1 MNRTCSTVW
10 LQRLAPLVPVLLLL
24 LAGCDKKSDPGTPGA
39 PTTQTRPSAGP
50 PPEGALIAKCEP
62 GIPGGRLVIATFGD
76 PKTFNPIT
84 ANESSS
90 EDIIRF
96 LFASLVNMDWLTQEI
111 EPGLAESWAV
121 AEDKKTWTFKLRKN
135 LKWSDGHAL
144 TADDVTFTWDLI
156 YNPKID
162 NVTADLFKLDG
173 KNFVVSKV
181 DDLTV
186 KVVTPDVYAPFLENF
201 GSVAILPKHILAKS
215 VADGTFVST
224 YGINTKPGDIVGSG
238 PFKLKQFKP
247 GELTLLERNPH
258 YFVVDRQG
266 QRLPYLDNI
275 IYTVVP
281 DMNAMA
287 LRFLKGESD
296 ANENV
301 RPDDYERFKAEADKG
316 KFQLLDL
323 GFGLERGFLWFNLNT
338 NLKTNANTKAVSPIV
353 EPRKLKLFRNQK
365 FRQAISYAIDR
376 NSIVKSVYAGRA
388 QPNFGFVSPGNK
400 KWYHG
405 NLPQYNYDKAK
416 ALALLAEIGIK
427 DRKGN
432 GVLEDE
438 EGNKI
443 EFVLNTNA
451 GNSVREKMS
460 VLIQDDLKKLGITLV
475 YQPVDFNALVDKI
488 NNTSYDYDAILLGLG
503 GGGTDPSSSMN
514 VLHSSGFTHQ
524 WFPRQKTP
532 ATDWEARIDFLMNA
546 QLKTLDFAER
556 KKLFDEVQQILAEQ
570 VPMIY
575 TTTPFSYAAV
585 RSDLG
590 NLRPTVLSSYR
601 VTWNAEELYF
611 KKKAGK

>member
-1 MNRTCSTVW
+1 MNRTCPIA
-10 LQRLAPLVPVLLLL
+10 LLPRLAALLPVLLLL
-24 LAGCDKKSDPGTPGA
+24 LAGCDKKSDSA
-39 PTTQTRPSAGP
+39 PPSSTATQTRPPAAP

-96 LFASLVNMDWLTQEI
+96 LFASLVNMDWITQEI
-111 EPGLAESWAV
+111 EAGLAESWTV
-121 AEDKKTWTFKLRKN
+121 ADDKTTWTFKLRKGAR
-135 LKWSDGHAL
+135 WSDGHAL
-144 TADDVTFTWDLI
+144 TADDVIFTWDVI

-173 KNFVVSKV
+173 KNFQVTKV

-186 KVVTPDVYAPFLENF
+186 KVVTPDIYAPFLENF
-201 GSVAILPKHILAKS
+201 GSVAILPKHILAKA
-215 VADGTFVST
+215 VADGSFVST
-224 YGINTKPGDIVGSG
+224 YGINTKPADLVGSG
-238 PFKLKQFKP
+238 PFKIKQFKP
-247 GELTLLERNPH
+247 GEFTLLERNPH
-258 YFVVDRQG
+258 YFVVDKLG

-338 NLKTNANTKAVSPIV
+338 NLQAKTSKPIV
-353 EPRKLKLFRNQK
+353 EPKKLKLFRNQK

-400 KWYHG
+400 KWYNG
-405 NLPQYNYDKAK
+405 NLPQYNYDKTK

-488 NNTSYDYDAILLGLG
+488 NNTYDYDAILLGLG
-503 GGGTDPSSSMN
+503 GGGTDPSASMN
-514 VLHSSGFTHQ
+514 VLQSGGFTHQ

-546 QLKTLDFAER
+546 QLKTLEFAER

-575 TTTPFSYAAV
+575 TTTPNSYAAV
-585 RSDLG
+585 RNGLG

>member
-1 MNRTCSTVW
+1 MNYTCSVAW
-10 LQRLAPLVPVLLLL
+10 LPRLTALVPMLLLL
-24 LAGCDKKSDPGTPGA
+24 LTACDKKSDPVTPGPPA
-39 PTTQTRPSAGP
+39 TQTRQPASP

-62 GIPGGRLVIATFGD
+62 GIPGGRLVIATSGD

-96 LFASLVNMDWLTQEI
+96 LFASLVNMDWITQEI
-111 EPGLAESWAV
+111 EPGLAESWSV
-121 AEDKKTWTFKLRKN
+121 AEDKKTWTFKLRKG
-135 LKWSDGHAL
+135 LRWSDGQPL
-144 TADDVTFTWDLI
+144 TAEDVTFTWDLI

-173 KNFVVSKV
+173 KNFAVSKV

-186 KVVTPDVYAPFLENF
+186 KVITPDIYAPFLENF

-258 YFVVDRQG
+258 YFVVDKLG

-338 NLKTNANTKAVSPIV
+338 NLKTNANTKAVTPIV

-488 NNTSYDYDAILLGLG
+488 NNTYDYDAILLGLG

-514 VLHSSGFTHQ
+514 VLQSSGFTHQ

-532 ATDWEARIDFLMNA
+532 SFEWEARIDFLMNA
-546 QLKTLDFAER
+546 QLKTLDFSER
-556 KKLFDEVQQILAEQ
+556 KKFFDEVQQILAEQ

-585 RSDLG
+585 RNDLG

-611 KKKAGK
+611 KKKPGK

>member
-1 MNRTCSTVW
+1 MNRFFATVALRPFATLLPTC
-10 LQRLAPLVPVLLLL
+10 LLL
-24 LAGCDKKSDPGTPGA
+24 LAACDKKSDSASQHTSSNQAQA
-39 PTTQTRPSAGP
+39 PAGP
-50 PPEGALIAKCEP
+50 PPEGALVAKCDP

-96 LFASLVNMDWLTQEI
+96 LFASLVNYDWLKQEV
-111 EPGLAESWAV
+111 EPGLAESWTV
-121 AEDKKTWTFKLRKN
+121 ADDKKTWTFKLRKGV
-135 LKWSDGHAL
+135 LWSDGKPL
-144 TADDVTFTWDLI
+144 TADDITFTWDVI

-173 KNFVVSKV
+173 KNFEITKV
-181 DDLTV
+181 DDRTV
-186 KVVTPDVYAPFLENF
+186 KIVTPDIYAPFLENF
-201 GSVAILPKHILAKS
+201 GAVPILPKHILAKS
-215 VADGTFVST
+215 VADGSFISA
-224 YGINTKPGDIVGSG
+224 YGVNTKPADIIGSG

-247 GELTLLERNPH
+247 GEMTLLERNPN
-258 YFVVDRQG
+258 YFVVDTKG
-266 QRLPYLDNI
+266 QRLPYLDNV

-296 ANENV
+296 AHENI
-301 RPDDYERFKAEADKG
+301 RPDDYERFKSESDKG

-338 NLKTNANTKAVSPIV
+338 NLTAKTGKPIV
-353 EPRKLKLFRNQK
+353 EPKKLNWFRNQK
-365 FRQAISYAIDR
+365 FRQAISHAIDR
-376 NSIVKSVYAGRA
+376 DSIVKSVYAGRA
-388 QPNFGFVSPGNK
+388 QPNFGFISPGNK
-400 KWYHG
+400 KWHNA
-405 NLPQYNYDKAK
+405 NLPQYPFDRAK
-416 ALALLAEIGIK
+416 ALSLLAEIGIK

-438 EGNKI
+438 QGNKI

-488 NNTSYDYDAILLGLG
+488 NNTYDYDAILLGLG

-514 VLHSSGFTHQ
+514 VLQSGGFTHQ

-556 KKLFDEVQQILAEQ
+556 KKFFDEVQQILTDQ

-575 TTTPFSYAAV
+575 TTTPISYAAV

-611 KKKAGK
+611 KKKPAK

>member
-1 MNRTCSTVW
+1 MNRTCSLAW
-10 LQRLAPLVPVLLLL
+10 LPRLAALVPVLLLL
-24 LAGCDKKSDPGTPGA
+24 AGCDQKSDPAAPGSSA
-39 PTTQTRPSAGP
+39 TQARPAAGP
-50 PPEGALIAKCEP
+50 PPAGALIAKCEP

-135 LKWSDGHAL
+135 LRWSDGQPL

-186 KVVTPDVYAPFLENF
+186 NVVTPDIYAPFLENF

-247 GELTLLERNPH
+247 GELTLLERNPY
-258 YFVVDRQG
+258 YFVVDKLG

-338 NLKTNANTKAVSPIV
+338 NLKTNANTKAVTPIV

-400 KWYHG
+400 KWYSG

-488 NNTSYDYDAILLGLG
+488 NNTYDYDAILLGLG

-514 VLHSSGFTHQ
+514 VLQSSGFTHQ

-532 ATDWEARIDFLMNA
+532 ATEWEARIDFLMNA

-556 KKLFDEVQQILAEQ
+556 KKFFDEVQLILAEQ

>member
-1 MNRTCSTVW
+1 MNHRSFSSRWVG
-10 LQRLAPLVPVLLLL
+10 LFAFVPLLALM
-24 LAGCDKKSDPGTPGA
+24 LAGCGGKDESSA
-39 PTTQTRPSAGP
+39 PASSQPSAKAPAGAP
-50 PPEGALIAKCEP
+50 PPEGALISNCEP
-62 GIPGGRLVIATFGD
+62 GISGGRLVIATFGD

-96 LFASLVNMDWLTQEI
+96 LFASLLNYDWVKQEVEAGI
-111 EPGLAESWAV
+111 AESWSV
-121 AEDKKTWTFKLRKN
+121 AEDKKTWTFKLRKGV
-135 LKWSDGHAL
+135 KWTDGAPL
-144 TADDVTFTWDLI
+144 TADDVIFTWDVI

-173 KNFVVSKV
+173 KNFTVTKV

-186 KVVTPDVYAPFLENF
+186 KVVTPDIYAPFLENF
-201 GSVAILPKHILAKS
+201 GSVAILPKHVLAKAA
-215 VADGTFVST
+215 ADGSFTSA
-224 YGINTKPGDIVGSG
+224 YGINTKPADLVGSG
-238 PFKLKQFKP
+238 PYKIKQFKP
-247 GELTLLERNPH
+247 GEITLLERNPH
-258 YFVVDRQG
+258 YFVFDKKG
-266 QRLPYLDNI
+266 QRLPYLENVA
-275 IYTVVP
+275 YTVVP

-287 LRFLKGESD
+287 LRFLNGESD
-296 ANENV
+296 AHENV
-301 RPDDYERFKAEADKG
+301 RPEDYERFKVGADKG
-316 KFQLLDL
+316 KFQLLTL

-338 NLKTNANTKAVSPIV
+338 NLNAKTSKPIV
-353 EPRKLKLFRNQK
+353 DPKKSKWFREPK

-376 NSIVKSVYAGRA
+376 DSIVKSVYFGRA

-400 KWYHG
+400 KWHNAG
-405 NLPQYNYDKAK
+405 IAQYPYDKAK
-416 ALALLAEIGIK
+416 ALSLLAELGIK

-432 GVLEDE
+432 GVLEDAD
-438 EGNKI
+438 GNKI

-488 NNTSYDYDAILLGLG
+488 NNTYDYDAILLGLG

-514 VLHSSGFTHQ
+514 VLQSSGFTHQ

-532 ATDWEARIDFLMNA
+532 ATEWEARIDFLMNA

-556 KKLFDEVQQILAEQ
+556 KKFFDEVQTILADQ

-575 TTTPFSYAAV
+575 TTTPISYAAV
-585 RSDLG
+585 RNGLG

-601 VTWNAEELYF
+601 VTWNAEEIYI
-611 KKKAGK
+611 KKK

>member
-1 MNRTCSTVW
+1 MNRTCSIAW
-10 LQRLAPLVPVLLLL
+10 LPRLIALVPVLLLL
-24 LAGCDKKSDPGTPGA
+24 LAGCDKKSDPGTPGTSA
-39 PTTQTRPSAGP
+39 TQTRPSAGP

-96 LFASLVNMDWLTQEI
+96 LFASLVNMDWITQEI
-111 EPGLAESWAV
+111 EPVLAESWTV

-135 LKWSDGHAL
+135 LRWSDGHPL
-144 TADDVTFTWDLI
+144 TADDVIFTWDVI

-173 KNFVVSKV
+173 KNFQVTKV
-181 DDLTV
+181 DDLTI
-186 KVVTPDVYAPFLENF
+186 KVVTPDIYAPFLENF
-201 GSVAILPKHILAKS
+201 GGSVPILPKHILSKS
-215 VADGTFVST
+215 VADGTFVSA
-224 YGINTKPGDIVGSG
+224 YGVNTKAADIVGSG
-238 PFKLKQFKP
+238 PFKIKQFKP
-247 GELTLLERNPH
+247 GEFTLLERNPH
-258 YFVVDRQG
+258 YFVVDKLG
-266 QRLPYLDNI
+266 QRLPYLDNV

-281 DMNAMA
+281 DMDAML
-287 LRFLKGESD
+287 LRFLTGESD
-296 ANENV
+296 AHENI
-301 RPDDYERFKAEADKG
+301 RPEDYERFKTEADKG
-316 KFQLLDL
+316 KFQLLDM
-323 GFGLERGFLWFNLNT
+323 GFGLERGFLWFNQNT
-338 NLKTNANTKAVSPIV
+338 NLKTNQNTKVVSAIV
-353 EPRKLKLFRNQK
+353 EPKKLKLFRNQK

-388 QPNFGFVSPGNK
+388 QPSFGFVSPGNK
-400 KWYHG
+400 KWYNG
-405 NLPQYNYDKAK
+405 NLPQYNYDKTK

-438 EGNKI
+438 DGNKV
-443 EFVLNTNA
+443 EFVLNTNTK
-451 GNSVREKMS
+451 NSMRDKMS

-488 NNTSYDYDAILLGLG
+488 NNTYDYDAILLGLG

-514 VLHSSGFTHQ
+514 VLQSSGFTHQ

-532 ATDWEARIDFLMNA
+532 ATEWEARIDFLMNA

-556 KKLFDEVQQILAEQ
+556 KKFFDEVQQILSEQ

-611 KKKAGK
+611 KKKPGK

>member
-1 MNRTCSTVW
+1 MNHVFACARH
-10 LQRLAPLVPVLLLL
+10 LRLTLLLPVLLVL
-24 LAGCDKKSDPGTPGA
+24 LAGCDKKSDSGTGA
-39 PTTQTRPSAGP
+39 APATPQTKAPAAPPS
-50 PPEGALIAKCEP
+50 EGALVAKCEP

-96 LFASLVNMDWLTQEI
+96 LFASLVNMDWLTQDI
-111 EPGLAESWAV
+111 EPGLAESWSV

-135 LKWSDGHAL
+135 AKWNDGHPL
-144 TADDVTFTWDLI
+144 NADDVTFTWDVI

-173 KNFVVSKV
+173 KNFQVSKV
-181 DDLTV
+181 DDLTD
-186 KVVTPDVYAPFLENF
+186 KVVTPDIYAPFLENF

-215 VADGTFVST
+215 VADGSFVSA

-238 PFKLKQFKP
+238 PYKIKQFKP
-247 GELTLLERNPH
+247 GEFTLLERNPH
-258 YFVVDRQG
+258 YFVVDKTG

-301 RPDDYERFKAEADKG
+301 RPDDYERFKGEADKG

-338 NLKTNANTKAVSPIV
+338 NLNAKTGKPLVDPKKS
-353 EPRKLKLFRNQK
+353 RLFRNQK

-376 NSIVKSVYAGRA
+376 SSIVKAVYAGRA

-400 KWYHG
+400 KWHNA
-405 NLPQYNYDKAK
+405 NLPQYQYDKAK

-460 VLIQDDLKKLGITLV
+460 VLIQDDLKNLGITLV
-475 YQPVDFNALVDKI
+475 FQPVDFNALVDKI
-488 NNTSYDYDAILLGLG
+488 NNTYDYDAILLGLG

-514 VLHSSGFTHQ
+514 VLQSSGFTHQ

-532 ATDWEARIDFLMNA
+532 ATEWEARIDFLMNA

-556 KKLFDEVQQILAEQ
+556 KKFFDEVQQILAEQ

-585 RSDLG
+585 RNDLG

-611 KKKAGK
+611 KKKPAR